1 MWKSVKVFNY
11 HKIMCQ
17 NYDNTTFKDE
27 IVKKESSMIEMKE
40 KIKGLKS
47 EKFTISQVNEC

>member
-1 MWKSVKVFNY
+1 
-11 HKIMCQ
+11 MCQ

>member
-1 MWKSVKVFNY
+1 
-11 HKIMCQ
+11 MCQ

-27 IVKKESSMIEMKE
+27 IVKKKSSMIEMKE
-40 KIKGLKS
+40 KIKGLKR